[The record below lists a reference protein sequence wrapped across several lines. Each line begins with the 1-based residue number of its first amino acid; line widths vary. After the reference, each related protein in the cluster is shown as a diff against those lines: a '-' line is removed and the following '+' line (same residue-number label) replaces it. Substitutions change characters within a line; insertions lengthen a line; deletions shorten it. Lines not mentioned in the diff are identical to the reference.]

1 LLLDVSSRMTKIPA
15 MTYSTGFLRRQ
26 LELLRP
32 VPKRNVFILVSKNVV
47 DEWFQTQIFNVAI
60 EW

>member
-1 LLLDVSSRMTKIPA
+1 MTKIPA
-15 MTYSTGFLRRQ
+15 MPYSTGFLRRQ

-32 VPKRNVFILVSKNVV
+32 VPKRNVFILVSKNGV